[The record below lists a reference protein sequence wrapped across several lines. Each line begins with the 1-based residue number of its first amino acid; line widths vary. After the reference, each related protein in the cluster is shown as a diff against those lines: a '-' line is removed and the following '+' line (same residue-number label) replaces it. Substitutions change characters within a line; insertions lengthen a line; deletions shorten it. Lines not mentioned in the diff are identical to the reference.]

1 MATKLKLLYVMAVVA
16 CLTATTAKAQEWSKE
31 DSIWLLN
38 VIEGRRELRINEET
52 KKAIEDGRLILPSWI
67 KEGDKIELLKGFS
80 NAGAID
86 SANISSIDPYTM
98 PPAVFAMYVL
108 YMDKMDS
115 ISESRTIML
124 SKSEKEKLM
133 EQLPPGS
140 RGFDVNGATGG
151 GVRGGL
157 DFNHLLSMVFSP
169 SYRNKYHNSKH
180 ATSYKNYYDE
190 GNVSSITMTEGERR
204 QLRQALQQA
213 AKKTDKE
220 PGRKLHGIDD

>member
-1 MATKLKLLYVMAVVA
+1 MATKLKLLCVMAVVA
-16 CLTATTAKAQEWSKE
+16 CFTATTAKAQEWSKE
-31 DSIWLLN
+31 DTIWLLN
-38 VIEGRRELRINEET
+38 VIEGRQELRINEAT
-52 KKAIEDGRLILPSWI
+52 KKAIEEGRLILPSWF
-67 KEGDKIELLKGFS
+67 KEGDKIELLKDLS

-86 SANISSIDPYTM
+86 STRIRSVDPYTM
-98 PPAVFAMYVL
+98 PPAVFALYVL

-115 ISESRTIML
+115 ICESQTIML
-124 SKSEKEKLM
+124 SKSEKEKLI

-140 RGFDVNGATGG
+140 RGFSVNGETGVGVIG
-151 GVRGGL
+151 GF

-204 QLRQALQQA
+204 QMRQALRQAVI
-213 AKKTDKE
+213 KIEKE
-220 PGRKLHGIDD
+220 SGRKMHGIDD